1 MRVIKNSEPQVFGWN
16 GWGKPN
22 AVIRSPEGEAICVH
36 GRSVDPQDDRA
47 AVARADLQRGVLIRR
62 QVDVLSAAR
71 DEARCKDRI
80 EVCACGT
87 VEQYGRG
94 LGGSQV
100 QVDRNTVTLRCP
112 DAPPVVGEREALLVI
127 FRDDLVESVTRDLMS
142 CLFQGAQQ
150 VIHLDPA
157 APAK

>member
-1 MRVIKNSEPQVFGWN
+1 M
-16 GWGKPN
+16 
-22 AVIRSPEGEAICVH
+22 H

-94 LGGSQV
+94 LGGGQF
-100 QVDRNTVTLRCP
+100 QVDRNTVTLRRP

-127 FRDDLVESVTRDLMS
+127 FRYDLVESVARDPMS
-142 CLFQGAQQ
+142 CLFHGAQQ

-157 APAK
+157 APAKCQPDQVRFMPEDA